1 MLTERLQ
8 DFGVIKASIDRVQG
22 IRAQRLPFYKDH
34 ILCDVALD
42 RMPRSRI
49 WLSCLYGPDGVH
61 ALTGASVVIHGLNR
75 QLKPDLSDPDIQA
88 AYLRLFCR
96 FVHGQEGPFEI
107 ISGSGIVKD
116 HATAA
121 PSYDDED
128 KLWSASVLYGGAL
141 FDAKLRV
148 QDDGHVK
155 MEDDTPVAEVMRRA
169 PEMIYD
175 GAIRKKRPQEGM

>member
-1 MLTERLQ
+1 MTKSKTKAKTFPSAHEGPWHDLSPYTAALLTERLQ

-75 QLKPDLSDPDIQA
+75 QLKPDLSYCHCTLINQN
-88 AYLRLFCR
+88 
-96 FVHGQEGPFEI
+96 
-107 ISGSGIVKD
+107 
-116 HATAA
+116 
-121 PSYDDED
+121 
-128 KLWSASVLYGGAL
+128 
-141 FDAKLRV
+141 RV
-148 QDDGHVK
+148 
-155 MEDDTPVAEVMRRA
+155 
-169 PEMIYD
+169 
-175 GAIRKKRPQEGM
+175 